1 MKKIFTSILCFILAA
16 AFCIN
21 SMAAV
26 NFGDVNGDKK
36 INSSDALQVLR
47 HSVGSVSLKGDYL
60 KAADVSGD
68 GKVNS
73 SDALLIL
80 NYSVGKISR
89 FPAEDDGEP
98 DIGHD
103 IFG

>member
-1 MKKIFTSILCFILAA
+1 MKKLFTLVLCVMIAA

-21 SMAAV
+21 SLAAV
-26 NFGDVNGDKK
+26 KFGDVNGDKK
-36 INSSDALQVLR
+36 INSSDALQVLQ
-47 HSVGSVSLKGDYL
+47 HSVGLVSLKGDYL

-80 NYSVGKISR
+80 NYSVGIISR